1 MAERSGTAA
10 ELTYAV
16 AAPSARFGSLQAA
29 YVEIHEMLRDAL
41 RGIGSQRIA
50 GPAGR
55 TLPGSMPEPASP
67 SRWGEI
73 MVGGRKVVGSAQ
85 FRQGS
90 ALLQHGS
97 ILLEDEQ
104 QVVLE
109 LTRGPGDE
117 RRRFRARHAD
127 PGRGSI
133 GGGDRG
139 RGDRA
144 AAAARWPWRWT
155 RVTEAGPVLRMATTH
170 VPQFQSPA
178 WTWVR

>member
-1 MAERSGTAA
+1 VWHGR

-16 AAPSARFGSLQAA
+16 AAPSARFGTLQAA
-29 YVEIHEMLRDAL
+29 YVEIHEMIRGAL
-41 RGIGSQRIA
+41 RGMGVGASLAEKTHAPGLDA
-50 GPAGR
+50 GACFAQAAG
-55 TLPGSMPEPASP
+55 
-67 SRWGEI
+67 GEV
-73 MVGGRKVVGSAQ
+73 MVGERKVVGSAQ
-85 FRQGS
+85 LRRGS

-109 LTRGPGDE
+109 LTRGRVVSG
-117 RRRFRARHAD
+117 AGQVAAD
-127 PGRGSI
+127 TSALSI
-133 GGGDRG
+133 HEVTE
-139 RGDRA
+139 A
-144 AAAARWPWRWT
+144 VINAAARRWRGVWT